1 MIRIRWL
8 LLAVAAGL
16 AAVAW
21 PLSDQLAFDRSIEK
35 MFAPDDP
42 LLEPYRKLKV
52 IYGGNEVVMAA
63 FIVDQASSAADGAA
77 DQPDQPDSSLTADA
91 ARAKLAELTNE
102 IRGTPGVRSVL
113 SLTTVPNNPPLYDLL
128 EGYAV
133 SADRQT
139 GAVVAILEPDIDDE
153 QKAAAIDA
161 MRAAVQSRYDPGV
174 VAGEPVMV
182 VEGFRM
188 VEDDGHRLRIWSL
201 LLVSLTVL
209 LLFRSIRWL
218 LIPLAVVQLT
228 LILTEAALVV
238 SRLDLSMVSSM
249 LAAIVTV
256 VGVATVIHIIVRF
269 RESRTLGLPAR
280 EALSRA
286 MTLLAVPIVLAC
298 LTDAVGFS
306 SLLIA
311 RVGPIQ
317 DFGIMMA
324 IGSLLVIVSTFLLVP
339 PLALCFGRFDADPRL
354 AWGEGSL
361 DRALRGIADVAMQ
374 RPKSVGLL
382 AVLIA
387 AGSIYGIRFT
397 EVETDFTKN
406 FRADSEIVQSYE
418 LIESRLGGA
427 GVWDVMIPLPEEA
440 AAEIDKEFIAK
451 LKNYQRRLYREV
463 TIVGADG
470 QPEPGLTKVLSL
482 SDGLDAMPFQ
492 GIARLLSVERRVAG
506 LDKIS
511 PGIVPMLRGDSP
523 DGRHYVRVMLRARER
538 QSSENKRQIIEQVRA
553 ITAEEFPAAEVTG
566 FYVLLTHLID
576 SMIQDQWRTFGAA
589 TAGIALMML
598 IAFRSFRLAAIAM
611 VPNVVPILIL
621 LGWLG
626 WLGIKINMG
635 AAMIAAVSI
644 GLSIDSSIHYL
655 WSYRRARK
663 EGATVSDAIH
673 ATHQS
678 VGRAMFF
685 STLALIVGFASLCAS
700 EFIPTIYFGALVSLA
715 MLGGL
720 LGNLVIL
727 PLMLGWGHKD

>member
-1 MIRIRWL
+1 MLAEMTQVNRAFEFMIRIRWL

-77 DQPDQPDSSLTADA
+77 DQPDQPDSSLTTDT

-133 SADRQT
+133 SADRRT

-161 MRAAVQSRYDPGV
+161 MRAAVQARYEPGV

-324 IGSLLVIVSTFLLVP
+324 IGSLLVIVSTFL
-339 PLALCFGRFDADPRL
+339 
-354 AWGEGSL
+354 
-361 DRALRGIADVAMQ
+361 
-374 RPKSVGLL
+374 
-382 AVLIA
+382 
-387 AGSIYGIRFT
+387 
-397 EVETDFTKN
+397 
-406 FRADSEIVQSYE
+406 
-418 LIESRLGGA
+418 
-427 GVWDVMIPLPEEA
+427 
-440 AAEIDKEFIAK
+440 
-451 LKNYQRRLYREV
+451 
-463 TIVGADG
+463 
-470 QPEPGLTKVLSL
+470 
-482 SDGLDAMPFQ
+482 
-492 GIARLLSVERRVAG
+492 
-506 LDKIS
+506 
-511 PGIVPMLRGDSP
+511 
-523 DGRHYVRVMLRARER
+523 
-538 QSSENKRQIIEQVRA
+538 
-553 ITAEEFPAAEVTG
+553 
-566 FYVLLTHLID
+566 
-576 SMIQDQWRTFGAA
+576 
-589 TAGIALMML
+589 
-598 IAFRSFRLAAIAM
+598 
-611 VPNVVPILIL
+611 
-621 LGWLG
+621 
-626 WLGIKINMG
+626 
-635 AAMIAAVSI
+635 
-644 GLSIDSSIHYL
+644 
-655 WSYRRARK
+655 
-663 EGATVSDAIH
+663 
-673 ATHQS
+673 
-678 VGRAMFF
+678 
-685 STLALIVGFASLCAS
+685 
-700 EFIPTIYFGALVSLA
+700 
-715 MLGGL
+715 
-720 LGNLVIL
+720 
-727 PLMLGWGHKD
+727 